1 MKTVKGNIYIIAAA
15 SGTGKTSLV
24 RVLVESLDNV
34 ITSISHTTRPKRSN
48 EIDGENYFFVDQAE
62 FARMHEQNTFFEH
75 AKVFGNDYGTSRTWV
90 EQQLN
95 KGLDVILEI
104 DWQGAEQIKT
114 LIPSSISIFILPP
127 SIAELQRRINSRNQD
142 SEKIITNRLAAAHEE
157 IAHCKD
163 FDYIVINDKFDVA
176 LVDLRSII
184 RSQRLFASVQLQ
196 KQQKLVAELTQKG

>member
-1 MKTVKGNIYIIAAA
+1 MKTATGNIYIIAAA

-24 RVLVESLDNV
+24 RVLVESLDSI
-34 ITSISHTTRPKRSN
+34 ITSVSHTTRPKRPN

-62 FARMHEQNTFFEH
+62 FARMNEQNAFLEH
-75 AKVFGNDYGTSRTWV
+75 AKVFDNDYGTSRIWV

-95 KGLDVILEI
+95 QGLDVILEI

-114 LIPSSISIFILPP
+114 VIPSSISIFILPP

-142 SEKIITNRLAAAHEE
+142 SERIITNRLAAAHEE
-157 IAHCKD
+157 IARCKD

-184 RSQRLFASVQLQ
+184 RSQRMLTPVQLQ

>member
-1 MKTVKGNIYIIAAA
+1 MKTAKGNIYIIAAA

-24 RVLVESLDNV
+24 RVLVESLDNI
-34 ITSISHTTRPKRSN
+34 ITSVSHTTRPKRPN
-48 EIDGENYFFVDQAE
+48 EIDGENYFFVDQTE
-62 FARMHEQNTFFEH
+62 FTRMNKQNAFLEH
-75 AKVFGNDYGTSRTWV
+75 AKVFGNDYGTSRIWV

-95 KGLDVILEI
+95 QNLDVILEV

-114 LIPSSISIFILPP
+114 LIPSSVNIFILPP

-142 SEKIITNRLAAAHEE
+142 SEKIIANRLAAAHEE

-184 RSQRLFASVQLQ
+184 RSQRLLAPVQLQ
-196 KQQKLVAELTQKG
+196 KQQKLVAELTQKS

>member
-1 MKTVKGNIYIIAAA
+1 MKTATGNIYIIAAA

-24 RVLVESLDNV
+24 RVLVESLDSI
-34 ITSISHTTRPKRSN
+34 ITSVSHTTRPKRSN
-48 EIDGENYFFVDQAE
+48 EIDGENYFFVDQDE
-62 FARMHEQNTFFEH
+62 FTRMNEQNAFLEH
-75 AKVFGNDYGTSRTWV
+75 AKVFGNHYGTSRIWV

-95 KGLDVILEI
+95 QGLDVILEI

-114 LIPSSISIFILPP
+114 VIPSSISIFILPP

-142 SEKIITNRLAAAHEE
+142 SERIITNRLAAAHEE
-157 IAHCKD
+157 IARCKD

-184 RSQRLFASVQLQ
+184 RSQRMLTPVQLQ
-196 KQQKLVAELTQKG
+196 KQQKLVAELTKKS